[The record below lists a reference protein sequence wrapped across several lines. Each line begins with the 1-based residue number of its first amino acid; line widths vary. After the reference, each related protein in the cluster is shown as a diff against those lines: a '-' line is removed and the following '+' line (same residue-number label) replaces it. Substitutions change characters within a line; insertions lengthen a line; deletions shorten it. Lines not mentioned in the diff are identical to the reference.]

1 MIIADSIAKGL
12 HRYTNVWNLYFEK
25 HTVNHGIGEDK
36 VENVVWRIGNVNE
49 NEELRYVVLICGTNN
64 IDKNAPEDIVKGIK
78 YAIRLVKSKFYSSK
92 IIVSGIL
99 SRELSPRIWRDKI
112 RSANFNAAAEMSN
125 NAVYIESDQT

>member
-12 HRYTNVWNLYFEK
+12 RRYINVWNLYFEK

-64 IDKNAPEDIVKGIK
+64 IDKNLPEGIVKGNK

-92 IIVSGIL
+92 IIVLRIL

-112 RSANFNAAAEMSN
+112 RSGNFNAVAEMSN
-125 NAVYIESDQT
+125 NAAYIDSDQT

>member
-12 HRYTNVWNLYFEK
+12 RRYINVWNLYFEK

-64 IDKNAPEDIVKGIK
+64 IDKHLNSSVKASNTQSGWLNLNSTAPK
-78 YAIRLVKSKFYSSK
+78 L
-92 IIVSGIL
+92 
-99 SRELSPRIWRDKI
+99 
-112 RSANFNAAAEMSN
+112 
-125 NAVYIESDQT
+125 